1 MCGCAVWVRYTDGHG
16 ALACCAASTDSFLLT
31 PCSACRRKAAELAGH
46 KGKAKAVSAAA
57 SLGSSS
63 AAAPIPAAAAS
74 DPSKFQKVPKA
85 NKGKKGKASK
95 GQKVGNQL
103 LGFSTKSDFSVLER
117 GDDYA

>member
-1 MCGCAVWVRYTDGHG
+1 MDQRHRWAWCSGLLC
-16 ALACCAASTDSFLLT
+16 STDRFLLLT
-31 PCSACRRKAAELAGH
+31 PCSVCRRKAAELAGH
-46 KGKAKAVSAAA
+46 KGKAKAVSAAVP
-57 SLGSSS
+57 LGSSS
-63 AAAPIPAAAAS
+63 AAAPIPAAAVS